1 MRFSGHF
8 VKRGLSKA
16 KDRRGRL
23 FSCLGSL
30 LTVKKKRSRRKR
42 KKIGN
47 FARKQRASFEAAS
60 PAEFSS
66 ERKNAGKAEG
76 LKKSQ
81 VTLLHSKPGNPK
93 RCRNQDDPRDNDL
106 IIYLFFPRTR

>member
-1 MRFSGHF
+1 M
-8 VKRGLSKA
+8 
-16 KDRRGRL
+16 
-23 FSCLGSL
+23 
-30 LTVKKKRSRRKR
+30 TVKKKRSRRKR

-76 LKKSQ
+76 LKKA
-81 VTLLHSKPGNPK
+81 K
-93 RCRNQDDPRDNDL
+93 
-106 IIYLFFPRTR
+106 

>member
-8 VKRGLSKA
+8 VKRGLIKA

-47 FARKQRASFEAAS
+47 FARKQRASFEA
-60 PAEFSS
+60 EFSS
-66 ERKNAGKAEG
+66 ERKNAGKAEW
-76 LKKSQ
+76 LKK
-81 VTLLHSKPGNPK
+81 KPSDSAP
-93 RCRNQDDPRDNDL
+93 
-106 IIYLFFPRTR
+106 